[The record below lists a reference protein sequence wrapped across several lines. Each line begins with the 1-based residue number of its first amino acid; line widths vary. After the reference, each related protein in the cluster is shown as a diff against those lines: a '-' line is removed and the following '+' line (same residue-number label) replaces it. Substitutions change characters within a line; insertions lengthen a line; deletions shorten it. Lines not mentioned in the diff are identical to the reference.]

1 MLDITEISAIVAAA
15 GVIIGVVYYILDMRQ
30 QTKTSQTDLAWKLSQ
45 TMYADDYREA
55 ILKVLNLDFKDYE
68 GFVKKYGPYLS
79 DSPTMKALTKINVLF
94 GGIGNLVETKL
105 IDPKLVSNV
114 FGLAICRTWEKVKPI
129 IEGYRREE
137 NMPDYLVSFENLY
150 NEMQKRGHRSIN
162 QKPKAPK
169 ISEAP

>member
-1 MLDITEISAIVAAA
+1 MTLEISAIVAAA

-79 DSPTMKALTKINVLF
+79 DSPTMKALAKINILYDSL
-94 GGIGNLVETKL
+94 GGLIRKKL
-105 IDPKLVSNV
+105 IDPKLVYGV
-114 FGLAICRTWEKVKPI
+114 FGPAILRNWEKVKPI
-129 IEGYRREE
+129 IEGYRKAS
-137 NMPDYLVSFENLY
+137 NQPTYFDDFEFLY
-150 NEMQKRGHRSIN
+150 NELKKEVQRK
-162 QKPKAPK
+162 
-169 ISEAP
+169 